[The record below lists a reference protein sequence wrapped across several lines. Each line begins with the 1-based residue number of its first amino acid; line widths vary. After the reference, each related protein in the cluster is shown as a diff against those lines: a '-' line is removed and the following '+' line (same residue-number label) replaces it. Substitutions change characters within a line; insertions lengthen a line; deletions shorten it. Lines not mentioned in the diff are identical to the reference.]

1 MMTDFELQKEL
12 VNNYNDKITIE
23 AQVEN
28 YKNTFAKELVNGR
41 TGKEM
46 LDSVKFGAQPVKIK
60 KPVSMRISESMKS
73 FKNKLKTVFGIE

>member
-1 MMTDFELQKEL
+1 MEDFDLQKEIA
-12 VNNYNDKITIE
+12 NNYNDKITIE

-28 YKNTFAKELVNGR
+28 YKNTFAKELLNGR

-46 LDSVKFGAQPVKIK
+46 MESVKFGTQSVKLK
-60 KPVSMRISESMKS
+60 KPINMRILDSMKS

>member
-1 MMTDFELQKEL
+1 MEDFDLQKEIA
-12 VNNYNDKITIE
+12 NNHNDKITIE

-28 YKNTFAKELVNGR
+28 YKNTFAKELLNGR

-46 LDSVKFGAQPVKIK
+46 MESVKFGTQSVKLK
-60 KPVSMRISESMKS
+60 KPINMRISDSMKS